1 MATITKLSVLDT
13 IHDFGKECHNNRY
26 YNSFL
31 ASQGEN
37 HVPNPEAIVDEKFDM
52 NIARDEV
59 INFETLDI
67 RKILGT
73 GKFCLLIQDVNN
85 EAFKLFLGTLISQN
99 EGGRIQMITD
109 TTNLSQSTFCSIQV
123 YETNGS
129 IIVTDATKFDRGRA
143 QAIDNICVQERTIQ
157 VSLNGDHLNKDQRNL
172 FGLNVIR
179 TQPNKIEYSIREFTH
194 QIDLDEYITR
204 QPGKLP
210 FYIKVIRSL
219 RQGSFKK
226 PSKILDHFLKDLE
239 NLYGLKREHYLNEQG
254 LANILFDLK
263 RSGDQLQ
270 VKTAYR
276 LNTVFASND
285 RISASYAK
293 ALEVPTIRTTL
304 QEGEGPHRLRKYYF
318 YNFNVGLQESY
329 IERTK
334 KLIINKIIEIMKNIE
349 SFGELQNELVTR
361 VIQPNPFMGIE
372 PFILKIKEF
381 LDTIRRLRGLNPII
395 TSRTSGR
402 IEFNESAIRVFKC
415 FTLWEVGEYITNI
428 LLFLMDP
435 TVQNYKEMVPFSY
448 QDLILNLKS
457 DLQLLDV
464 NPNASIVD
472 NQQLLQIVSRYDYTK
487 LFIVDFISNRETILN
502 EFSNFIRIHF
512 NEHKDYRIDETG
524 DNSKLN
530 YFENISQ
537 ELVNKFKSFIPG
549 VEEYHELLT
558 YFRDNVTLQLIGSG
572 LKYESYET
580 QLFKSER
587 VRQYRAILERVF
599 STFEIYN
606 TMVFYN
612 PIQYGGRS
620 TIITKRTITQPF
632 KMSKTFKISSL
643 WQHYQKQYS
652 NVENHEAFYD
662 KNYFTQY
669 FLNKLRS
676 YYEKDELDE
685 LSELIFVFLIKMNLE
700 KDRFLYY
707 ETERM
712 NRLISKSTKT
722 SSTIVKKTSKTPPA
736 PVKTTR
742 RTKRSSTPPH
752 KKSSNKDF
760 MKVKVLSPIAEET

>member
-13 IHDFGKECHNNRY
+13 IHDFGKECHKIRY
-26 YNSFL
+26 YNDFL
-31 ASQGEN
+31 RSQREN
-37 HVPNPEAIVDEKFDM
+37 HVSNPETVVDEKFEM

-67 RKILGT
+67 SNILET
-73 GKFCLLIQDVNN
+73 DKFCLLIQDVNN

-109 TTNLSQSTFCSIQV
+109 TTNLSQNTFCSIQIDDIK
-123 YETNGS
+123 GA

-143 QAIDNICVQERTIQ
+143 QAIDNICVQERTIE
-157 VSLNGDHLNKDQRNL
+157 VSLNGDSLNKDQRNL
-172 FGLNVIR
+172 FALKVIK
-179 TQPNKIEYSIREFTH
+179 TYPNQIEYSIREFTH
-194 QIDLDEYITR
+194 QINLDEYINR
-204 QPGKLP
+204 RPSKLP
-210 FYIKVIRSL
+210 FYIQLIRSL
-219 RQGSFKK
+219 NQGSFKK
-226 PSKILDHFLKDLE
+226 TSRLLERLLGDLDI
-239 NLYGLKREHYLNEQG
+239 LYGLKQGQHYQSKQE

-270 VKTAYR
+270 VKTAK
-276 LNTVFASND
+276 LSNTVFVSND

-293 ALEVPTIRTTL
+293 AIGVPTIRTTL

-318 YNFNVGLQESY
+318 YNFKVEQQDSY

-334 KLIINKIIEIMKNIE
+334 KLIINKINEIMNNIE
-349 SFGELQNELVTR
+349 SFRELQKELVTR
-361 VIQPNPFMGIE
+361 VIQTNPFVGIE

-381 LDTIRRLRGLNPII
+381 LDTIRRLRGLNPIV

-402 IEFNESAIRVFKC
+402 IEFNESAIRLFKC
-415 FTLWEVGEYITNI
+415 FTLWEAGEYITNI

-435 TVQNYKEMVPFSY
+435 TVQNYKEIVPLSY
-448 QDLILNLKS
+448 EDLELNLKQ
-457 DLQLLDV
+457 DLQLLNVNV
-464 NPNASIVD
+464 NPNVSIVD
-472 NQQLLQIVSRYDYTK
+472 CQQMLQIVSRYDYTK
-487 LFIVDFISNRETILN
+487 LFIGDFISNRETILN
-502 EFSNFIRIHF
+502 KFSNFIRLHF
-512 NEHKDYRIDETG
+512 SEDTHYRIDETG
-524 DNSKLN
+524 DHSRLK

-537 ELVNKFKSFIPG
+537 ELVNEFKSFIPG
-549 VEEYHELLT
+549 VEEYHELLI
-558 YFRDNVTLQLIGSG
+558 YFRDDVTLQLIGSG
-572 LKYESYET
+572 LKYESYKT

-587 VRQYRAILERVF
+587 VRQYRTILERVF

-620 TIITKRTITQPF
+620 TVITKRTIPRPL
-632 KMSKTFKISSL
+632 KISKTFKISSNISSL

-662 KNYFTQY
+662 KTHFTEY

-712 NRLISKSTKT
+712 NRLSSKS
-722 SSTIVKKTSKTPPA
+722 TSKTPSA

-742 RTKRSSTPPH
+742 RTKKSSTPPH
-752 KKSSNKDF
+752 KKSSNKEL
-760 MKVKVLSPIAEET
+760 MKVKILSPIAEET